1 MITHYL
7 TYGEMKICL
16 PIKSSQNIIY
26 VIIKDDLRDIEE
38 VSYEAAFNLQH
49 MADLQKG
56 KEFIKTL

>member
-1 MITHYL
+1 
-7 TYGEMKICL
+7 MKICL

-26 VIIKDDLRDIEE
+26 VIIKDDSRDIAE
-38 VSYEAAFNLQH
+38 VPYEAAFNLHH